1 MAAILDKLNKSYIK
15 SLLWISVVSFLI
27 AWITG
32 TYDFSEQVYGKYY
45 HLGWR
50 IFFPVF
56 FLLTGLIFLVRQ
68 ITVGFHNRAANI
80 ILAGSWIL
88 LIAWFL
94 QLIWRHN
101 GPSI

>member
-1 MAAILDKLNKSYIK
+1 MEALLHKLNKSYLK
-15 SLLWISVVSFLI
+15 SLLWISMVSFII
-27 AWITG
+27 AWVTG
-32 TYDFSEQVYGKYY
+32 TYEFSEQIYGKYY

-68 ITVGFHNRAANI
+68 IVVGFHNRAANI
-80 ILAGSWIL
+80 VLALAWIF
-88 LIAWFL
+88 LIVWFL

-101 GPSI
+101 GPVI